1 MKNNIAK
8 ETDNLGSF
16 QEVNQDKSNK
26 SVLDST
32 NKITKSVVLQ
42 DDIFINAFKQIK
54 INVTPIEN
62 ALKPLPKK
70 GRNTENQIFIGNNI
84 SAGMSFS
91 KNNNLM
97 YITEK
102 KEEKNEIDR
111 GGLIERS
118 LKNHIIIESNQTSSK
133 YNCSKQISNFFC

>member
-16 QEVNQDKSNK
+16 QDVNQDRLDK

-32 NKITKSVVLQ
+32 NKIAKSVVIQ

-70 GRNTENQIFIGNNI
+70 GRNTENQIFIGNNL
-84 SAGMSFS
+84 SAGVSFA

-102 KEEKNEIDR
+102 KEEKKEIER
-111 GGLIERS
+111 GLIERN
-118 LKNHIIIESNQTSSK
+118 LKNHIIIESNQTPSK